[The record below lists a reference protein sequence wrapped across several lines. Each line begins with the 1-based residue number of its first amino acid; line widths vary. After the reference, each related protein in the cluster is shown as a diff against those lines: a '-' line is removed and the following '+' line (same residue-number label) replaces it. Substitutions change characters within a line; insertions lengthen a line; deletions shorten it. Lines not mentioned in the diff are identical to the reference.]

1 MAASTS
7 SALWKTAYSNA
18 ALYNEWPKFEK
29 IAVREKIIPDFS
41 SLVAPGDSTS
51 PLAEPRDVLIASL
64 QSMKDQSEK
73 AKAAKNRTLNQI
85 VDKVLPVLTGI
96 KDIGNAVTALNPFA
110 RLGWGLLQSILDAVV
125 KGRDVRNIGRDAIEP
140 LTDLVSR
147 YQTFEATYL
156 VSDASLNSRTLLE
169 NALVKLFTSVLKYH
183 ASIVIQIY
191 SRSAP
196 WKGTFGDISR
206 IPVTELYKEVKQH
219 EDEFLKLNAVVRWDD
234 VDTHFDTLT
243 IFLKTLRSDLEKPF
257 VTVDEIKDRVNYL
270 SVTVDASRRSK
281 ILNWISPIKFESA
294 HNKPSRSAYPGTADW
309 LLRHAHYLEW
319 CHSSRD
325 SIFWLKGF
333 MGSGKSCVAHVVI
346 QTLLQKAE
354 LLTTGAVRVLY
365 FYCDGTDAEASKQ
378 LDDAVYI
385 IGCFLKELADE
396 GCGNSLDERIIRA
409 YDENHHKS
417 DLSLNQCKTLFYD
430 LVERLATC
438 FIIIDGLDECQQEI
452 RSELLEALQDICT
465 SSDIPVKL
473 FISSRAE
480 VDIEDWVQAQAD
492 VEKFC
497 IDISNYNKNPLSLV
511 IRTSVETAAKRPGL
525 RARYA
530 SGGIS
535 RCNHVIAILE
545 KHAGGMFRWVELA
558 LQYLHSSKNYQ
569 DMTDRLSQ
577 ISTLGGRL
585 FDLYQEIWQ
594 REVESPP
601 NGSKIALKTA
611 LLMLLYGQSGL
622 IGPSSPLIGFPY
634 GSREWYLS
642 RKIPSASSFARRISS
657 SAVDPE
663 GVPEPGASYSIRD
676 IAALC
681 PGLTSLRTEPGRDD
695 LVLYIP
701 HFSVKEFLVKKQA
714 AVFSRRAGHSFLA
727 SLCMRLYLDETPT
740 SKPVSD
746 KRSDFSRYA
755 YLGWINHL
763 CLLCAAVHSSLHEA
777 LKDDSFLSE
786 TLQAFLLEGFAT
798 TGFTRWNNPNQG
810 SRTQTSS
817 STFPF
822 HTTPTSSLPARI
834 ALDICWDDP
843 TIPADLVDARSICHY
858 FGPSRCR
865 DRPGWFMDKK
875 SKISMLAFAVI
886 CRSLGAIEYLAKR
899 SVDLNGSS
907 YGGDLGTICIRG
919 EMGLLGYFSLPVARA
934 SKAETL
940 TCLIHYGYHLH
951 PPGWDEASGTL
962 LEGDDHM
969 KLILR
974 SDSLFEKDVFDLLVA
989 HGYQPSSLPGGEDY
1003 FEFALR
1009 SPCYQGAKQLAPIV
1023 LGSPRSPE
1031 QLARWLFAAGSASH
1045 PDIISRLLSSGADPL
1060 YLTAR
1065 GTAWDCLIER
1075 SGFLSSHRELTFL
1088 LGLFTTAILERG
1100 VKLWEPDTAID
1111 HETATAKWSMYFHM
1125 VVAFGNLETVMQW
1138 VSDGWGPNTWCDFR
1152 EDSFPQPSSKFVNVE
1167 TAYGTA
1173 LKAGR
1178 QDVIE
1183 YFESLSVDLIHS
1195 EIVKAPL
1202 HIVGATVH
1210 NDTPSDLW
1218 QSSP

>member
-1 MAASTS
+1 MAVSTN
-7 SALWKTAYSNA
+7 SALWKAAYSNA
-18 ALYNEWPKFEK
+18 AQYNEWPKFEK

-41 SLVAPGDSTS
+41 KLVAPGDSTS

-73 AKAAKNRTLNQI
+73 AKAAKNRSLHQI

-96 KDIGNAVTALNPFA
+96 KDLGNAVTALNPFA
-110 RLGWGLLQSILDAVV
+110 RLGWGVLQSILDAVV

-156 VSDASLNSRTLLE
+156 VSNPSPNSRTLLE
-169 NALVKLFTSVLKYH
+169 NALVKLFTSILKYH

-196 WKGTFGDISR
+196 WKGAFGDISK
-206 IPVTELYKEVKQH
+206 IPVTELFKEVKQH
-219 EDEFLKLNAVVRWDD
+219 EDEFLKLNAVVRWDG

-294 HNKPSRSAYPGTADW
+294 HNKPSRSAHPGTADW
-309 LLRHAHYLEW
+309 LLGHADYLEW

-385 IGCFLKELADE
+385 TRCFLKELADE
-396 GCGNSLDERIIRA
+396 GCGNSLDKRIVRA

-417 DLSLNQCKTLFYD
+417 DLSLNQCKTLFSD

-452 RSELLEALQDICT
+452 RSELLEVLQDICT
-465 SSDIPVKL
+465 SSDVPVKL

-492 VEKFC
+492 IEKFC
-497 IDISNYNKNPLSLV
+497 IDISRYNKNPLSLV

-525 RARYA
+525 RAKYA

-535 RCNHVIAILE
+535 RCNQVITVLE

-577 ISTLGGRL
+577 ISTLDGKL

-594 REVESPP
+594 REVESLP

-611 LLMLLYGQSGL
+611 LLMLLYGQFGL
-622 IGPSSPLIGFPY
+622 MGPSSPLIGFPY
-634 GSREWYLS
+634 GPREWYLS
-642 RKIPSASSFARRISS
+642 REIPKASSFARRISIS
-657 SAVDPE
+657 WADPE
-663 GVPEPGASYSIRD
+663 DVPEPGASYSIRD

-681 PGLTSLRTEPGRDD
+681 PALISLHTALPGSDN

-714 AVFSRRAGHSFLA
+714 TLFSPRAGHSFLA
-727 SLCMRLYLDETPT
+727 SLCMQLYLDETPT

-746 KRSDFSRYA
+746 KQSDFSRYA
-755 YLGWINHL
+755 YLGWIEHL
-763 CLLCAAVHSSLHEA
+763 CLLCAAVRSSLQEA

-798 TGFTRWNNPNQG
+798 PGFTRWNNLNQG
-810 SRTQTSS
+810 SRTQKYS

-843 TIPADLVDARSICHY
+843 TIPTDIVDANSICHY
-858 FGPSRCR
+858 FGPSRCQGLR
-865 DRPGWFMDKK
+865 GGVLEERINIG
-875 SKISMLAFAVI
+875 MLAFAVI
-886 CRSLGAIEYLAKR
+886 CRSIRAIEYLAKR

-907 YGGDLGTICIRG
+907 YGGDLATLCICG
-919 EMGLLGYFSLPVARA
+919 ERKLLDAFSLPAARA

-951 PPGWDEASGTL
+951 HPGWDEASGTL

-989 HGYQPSSLPGGEDY
+989 HGYQPSSLPGAEDY

-1031 QLARWLFAAGSASH
+1031 QLTRWLFAAVSAWH

-1065 GTAWDCLIER
+1065 GTVWDCLIDE
-1075 SGFLSSHRELTFL
+1075 SGYVSSHGDLAFL
-1088 LGLFTTAILERG
+1088 LGLFTSAILERG
-1100 VKLWEPDTAID
+1100 VKLWA
-1111 HETATAKWSMYFHM
+1111 
-1125 VVAFGNLETVMQW
+1125 
-1138 VSDGWGPNTWCDFR
+1138 
-1152 EDSFPQPSSKFVNVE
+1152 
-1167 TAYGTA
+1167 
-1173 LKAGR
+1173 
-1178 QDVIE
+1178 
-1183 YFESLSVDLIHS
+1183 
-1195 EIVKAPL
+1195 
-1202 HIVGATVH
+1202 
-1210 NDTPSDLW
+1210 
-1218 QSSP
+1218 